1 MPSLAADTRAAARRH
16 PFLLAAL
23 RAGVVNYTAAA
34 RFLEEEIGHGGT
46 DSVVTALRRL
56 ADDLPTYEET
66 AADARVTMR
75 GGVGPADE
83 PADALFALGGEA
95 FAADAGSLTAIV
107 AEGETGTTALAAV
120 LSRLDAREI
129 ETVAAGATGEALLV
143 VVDRRSAA
151 DALRT
156 VEDALSAVPTSA

>member
-34 RFLEEEIGHGGT
+34 RFLADEIGGGGT

-56 ADDLPTYEET
+56 ADDLPAYEET
-66 AADARVTMR
+66 AVDARVTMR
-75 GGVGPADE
+75 GGVGPADD
-83 PADALFALGGEA
+83 PADTLLSVGGEG
-95 FAADAGSLTAIV
+95 FAADSGSLTAIV
-107 AEGETGTTALAAV
+107 AEGEAGTRALAAV

-129 ETVAAGATGEALLV
+129 EAVAAGAAADGLAV

-156 VEDALSAVPTSA
+156 VEDALSAVPA

>member
-34 RFLEEEIGHGGT
+34 RFLADEIGHDGT
-46 DSVVTALRRL
+46 DSIVTALRRL
-56 ADDLPTYEET
+56 ADDLPEYEEA

-75 GGVGPADE
+75 GGVGSADD
-83 PADALFALGGEA
+83 PTDALLSVGGEG
-95 FAADAGSLTAIV
+95 FAADSGSLTAIV
-107 AEGETGTTALAAV
+107 AEGEAGTAALAAV
-120 LSRLDAREI
+120 LSRLNAREI
-129 ETVAAGATGEALLV
+129 EPVAAGAAAEGLV
-143 VVDRRSAA
+143 VIVDRRSAA

-156 VEDALSAVPTSA
+156 VEDALSAVPA